1 MKIISHLFSCIITIQ
16 HKAII
21 IFVGIKNY
29 DCIIKK
35 MADILQITEDIPV
48 DDSIYEYEYREY
60 NPITGTDLNRGSIV
74 ITIESQD
81 IYTHPAESYL
91 IVEGEL
97 IKGLRGVGG
106 VLVRYADAD
115 LATLINNGIMYLF
128 SDVRFH
134 LASHEIE
141 VVQNPGHASV
151 MLGMLK
157 YPDDFNKSQGLN
169 QLWAPDIKKGTAV
182 LADNEG
188 FKMRHEYIIKSP
200 NPKGTF
206 SFKIPLKHFFGFC
219 EDYKKILYGMQQK
232 LTLTRT
238 GDDNAIFRADA
249 ADAAEIN
256 LKKIS
261 WFMPH
266 VIPSDA
272 YRLQLNKIIER
283 KEKIPVG
290 YRMLQCDNIP
300 VPSGAPFTWRLGVK
314 SSPDIP
320 RFIIVG
326 FQTNKNNN
334 QRANPAI
341 FNHCQ
346 VRNIYVTLNA
356 KRYPD
361 IDYEEN
367 FLINKHSRFYGDAA
381 TFRKKFF
388 NMDELISNPGI
399 NPVSY
404 KDLFPL
410 FVFDV
415 TKQSEKL
422 KTSVSD
428 IHIKAS
434 FNGDNPPAD
443 TIAYAVIISD
453 RLFHFVSDGSKITN
467 IV

>member
-1 MKIISHLFSCIITIQ
+1 
-16 HKAII
+16 
-21 IFVGIKNY
+21 
-29 DCIIKK
+29 

-48 DDSIYEYEYREY
+48 DDSIYEYEYKEY
-60 NPITGTDLNRGSIV
+60 NPIAGNIGDLNRGSIV
-74 ITIESQD
+74 IVIEAQD
-81 IYTHPAESYL
+81 IYTHPAESFL

-97 IKGLRGVGG
+97 IKNDNT
-106 VLVRYADAD
+106 RYLENDEVA
-115 LATLINNGIMYLF
+115 LINNGIMYLF
-128 SDVRFH
+128 SDVRYH

-141 VVQNPGHASV
+141 VLQNPGHAST

-157 YPDDFNKSQGLN
+157 FPDDFSKSQGLN
-169 QLWAPDIKKGTAV
+169 QCWIKDTGAGD
-182 LADNEG
+182 ADTGNNGNEG
-188 FKMRHEYIIKSP
+188 FKLRRNYIINMPADTNGNSNKE
-200 NPKGTF
+200 TF
-206 SFKIPLKHFFGFC
+206 SFKIPLKYFFGFC
-219 EDYKKILYGMQQK
+219 EDYRKILYGMQQK

-238 GDDNAIFRADA
+238 GDNNAILKGNA
-249 ADAAEIN
+249 AAGGAAAEGKVN

-272 YRLQLNKIIER
+272 YRLQLDKIIER

-300 VPSGAPFTWRLGVK
+300 VPPANGNFTWRLGVK

-326 FQTNKNNN
+326 FQTDKNNN
-334 QRANPAI
+334 QTTNPAI
-341 FNHCQ
+341 FNHCE
-346 VRNIYVTLNA
+346 VRNIYITLNA

-361 IDYEEN
+361 IDYEN
-367 FLINKHSRFYGDAA
+367 DFRINKFSRIYGDAA
-381 TFRKKFF
+381 TFRKKFY
-388 NMDELISNPGI
+388 NMDELVSNHNI
-399 NPVSY
+399 NPVDY
-404 KDLFPL
+404 KNLYPL

-434 FNGDNPPAD
+434 FNVNIPNN
-443 TIAYAVIISD
+443 TMAYAVIISD

>member
-1 MKIISHLFSCIITIQ
+1 
-16 HKAII
+16 
-21 IFVGIKNY
+21 
-29 DCIIKK
+29 

-48 DDSIYEYEYREY
+48 DDSIYEYEYKEY

-74 ITIESQD
+74 LTIESQD
-81 IYTHPAESYL
+81 IYTHPSESFL
-91 IVEGEL
+91 IIEGEL
-97 IKGLRGVGG
+97 IKNNDN
-106 VLVRYADAD
+106 RYLLNDNVA
-115 LATLINNGIMYLF
+115 LINNGIMYLF
-128 SDVRFH
+128 SDVRYH

-141 VVQNPGHASV
+141 VLQNPGHATT
-151 MLGMLK
+151 MLGLLK
-157 YPDDFNKSQGLN
+157 YPDDFTKSQGLN
-169 QLWAPDIKKGTAV
+169 QVWAPDQQDGTPV
-182 LADNEG
+182 VGDNEG
-188 FKMRHEYIIKSP
+188 FKMRQNYIINMP
-200 NPKGTF
+200 VGNDNKGKF
-206 SFKIPLKHFFGFC
+206 NFKIPLKHFLGFC
-219 EDYKKILYGMQQK
+219 EDYKKILYGMQQR

-238 GDDNAIFRADA
+238 GNDNAIFKGIA
-249 ADAAEIN
+249 AAGGAAVDGKVKIN
-256 LKKIS
+256 KIS

-272 YRLQLNKIIER
+272 YQLQLDKIIEK

-290 YRMLQCDNIP
+290 YRMLQCDNLP
-300 VPSGAPFTWRLGVK
+300 VPAGVGTFTWRLGVK

-326 FQTNKNNN
+326 FQTEKHNDQTK
-334 QRANPAI
+334 NPAI
-341 FNHCQ
+341 FDHCE
-346 VRNIYVTLNA
+346 VRNIYVTLNT

-361 IDYEEN
+361 TDYEN
-367 FLINKHSRFYGDAA
+367 DFTINKFSRIYGDAS
-381 TFRKKFF
+381 TFRKKFY
-388 NMDELISNPGI
+388 NMDELISNSAI
-399 NPVSY
+399 NPVNY
-404 KDLFPL
+404 NKLYPL

-434 FNGDNPPAD
+434 FNGDNPQAE

>member
-1 MKIISHLFSCIITIQ
+1 
-16 HKAII
+16 
-21 IFVGIKNY
+21 
-29 DCIIKK
+29 

-48 DDSIYEYEYREY
+48 DDSIYEYEYKEY
-60 NPITGTDLNRGSIV
+60 NPIAGNIGDLNRGSIV
-74 ITIESQD
+74 IVIEAQD
-81 IYTHPAESYL
+81 IYTHPAESFL

-97 IKGLRGVGG
+97 IKNDGT
-106 VLVRYADAD
+106 RYLENDEVA
-115 LATLINNGIMYLF
+115 LINNGIMYLF
-128 SDVRFH
+128 SDVRYH

-141 VVQNPGHASV
+141 VLQNPGHAST

-157 YPDDFNKSQGLN
+157 FPDDFSKSQGLN
-169 QLWAPDIKKGTAV
+169 QCWIKDTGAGD
-182 LADNEG
+182 ADTGNNGNEG
-188 FKMRHEYIIKSP
+188 FKLRRNYIINMPADTNGNS
-200 NPKGTF
+200 NKGTF
-206 SFKIPLKHFFGFC
+206 SFKIPLKYFFGFC
-219 EDYKKILYGMQQK
+219 EDYRKILYGMQQK

-238 GDDNAIFRADA
+238 GDNNAILKGIA
-249 ADAAEIN
+249 AAGGAAAEGKIN

-272 YRLQLNKIIER
+272 YRLQLDKIIER

-300 VPSGAPFTWRLGVK
+300 VPPANGNFTWRLGVK

-326 FQTNKNNN
+326 FQTNKNND
-334 QRANPAI
+334 QTTNPAI
-341 FNHCQ
+341 FNHCE
-346 VRNIYVTLNA
+346 VRNIYITLNA

-361 IDYEEN
+361 IDYEN
-367 FLINKHSRFYGDAA
+367 DFRINKFSRIYGDAA
-381 TFRKKFF
+381 TFRKKFY
-388 NMDELISNPGI
+388 NMDELVSNHNI
-399 NPVSY
+399 NPVDY
-404 KDLFPL
+404 KNLYPL

-434 FNGDNPPAD
+434 FNVNIPNN
-443 TIAYAVIISD
+443 TMAYAVIISD

>member
-1 MKIISHLFSCIITIQ
+1 
-16 HKAII
+16 
-21 IFVGIKNY
+21 
-29 DCIIKK
+29 

-48 DDSIYEYEYREY
+48 DDSIYEYEYKEY
-60 NPITGTDLNRGSIV
+60 NPIAGNAGDLDRGSIV
-74 ITIESQD
+74 IVIEAQD
-81 IYTHPAESYL
+81 IYTHPAESFL

-97 IKGLRGVGG
+97 IKDANPLA
-106 VLVRYADAD
+106 RYADAD
-115 LATLINNGIMYLF
+115 TVTLINNGIMYLF
-128 SDVRFH
+128 SDVRYH

-141 VVQNPGHASV
+141 VLQNPGHATT
-151 MLGMLK
+151 MLGLLK

-169 QLWAPDIKKGTAV
+169 QVWAPDTPIDDNNVADKG
-182 LADNEG
+182 DNEG
-188 FKMRHEYIIKSP
+188 FKKRFKYIISKV
-200 NPKGTF
+200 NPKGSF
-206 SFKIPLKHFFGFC
+206 SFKIPLKHFLGFC
-219 EDYKKILYGMQQK
+219 EDYKKIIYGMQQR

-238 GDDNAIFRADA
+238 GNNNAIFRTA
-249 ADAAEIN
+249 AVDIGKIN
-256 LKKIS
+256 IKRIR

-272 YRLQLNKIIER
+272 YRLQLDKIIEK

-290 YRMLQCDNIP
+290 YRMLQCDNAP
-300 VPSGAPFTWRLGVK
+300 VPANSTNFTWRLGVK

-326 FQTNKNNN
+326 FQHEKNND
-334 QRANPAI
+334 QTKNPAI
-341 FNHCQ
+341 FDHLQ
-346 VRNIYVTLNA
+346 VTNIYVTLNA

-361 IDYEEN
+361 TDYNIN
-367 FLINKHSRFYGDAA
+367 FTSNQFSRIYGDTA
-381 TFRKKFF
+381 TFRKKFY

-399 NPVSY
+399 DPVSY
-404 KDLFPL
+404 KNLFPL

-434 FNGDNPPAD
+434 FNANPGNN
-443 TIAYAVIISD
+443 TMAYAVIISD

>member
-1 MKIISHLFSCIITIQ
+1 
-16 HKAII
+16 
-21 IFVGIKNY
+21 
-29 DCIIKK
+29 

-48 DDSIYEYEYREY
+48 DDSIYEYEYKEY
-60 NPITGTDLNRGSIV
+60 NPIAGTNLNRGSIV

-81 IYTHPAESYL
+81 IYTHPAESFL
-91 IVEGEL
+91 IVEGRL
-97 IKGLRGVGG
+97 IKLAVGG
-106 VLVRYADAD
+106 GGADVPYD
-115 LATLINNGIMYLF
+115 VDTVISLINNGIMYLF
-128 SDVRFH
+128 SDVRYH

-141 VVQNPGHASV
+141 VLQNPGHATT

-169 QLWAPDIKKGTAV
+169 QLWVPDTPI
-182 LADNEG
+182 ADNNAADLENLG
-188 FKMRHEYIIKSP
+188 FKKRENHIINDSDP
-200 NPKGTF
+200 RGTF
-206 SFKIPLKHFFGFC
+206 SFKIPLKHFLGFC
-219 EDYKKILYGMQQK
+219 EDYKKILYGMQQR
-232 LTLTRT
+232 LTLTRS
-238 GDDNAIFRADA
+238 GNIQDSIFRANA
-249 ADAAEIN
+249 ADEGRI
-256 LKKIS
+256 LIDKIS

-272 YRLQLNKIIER
+272 YRLQLDKIIEK

-300 VPSGAPFTWRLGVK
+300 VPAQIGTFTWRLGVK

-326 FQTNKNNN
+326 FQTGKNNR
-334 QRANPAI
+334 QTRNPAI
-341 FNHCQ
+341 FDNCDI
-346 VRNIYVTLNA
+346 RNIYVTLNA

-361 IDYEEN
+361 TDYEN
-367 FLINKHSRFYGDAA
+367 SFTTNKYSRIYGDAA
-381 TFRKKFF
+381 TFRKKFY

-399 NPVSY
+399 DPESY
-404 KDLFPL
+404 KKLYPL

-415 TKQSEKL
+415 SKQSEKL

-434 FNGDNPPAD
+434 FNDNNPPAD

>member
-1 MKIISHLFSCIITIQ
+1 
-16 HKAII
+16 
-21 IFVGIKNY
+21 
-29 DCIIKK
+29 

-48 DDSIYEYEYREY
+48 DDSIYEYEYKEY
-60 NPITGTDLNRGSIV
+60 NPIAGNAGDLNRGSIV
-74 ITIESQD
+74 IVIEAQD

-91 IVEGEL
+91 IVEGQL
-97 IKGLRGVGG
+97 KYDKANIGNNKVN
-106 VLVRYADAD
+106 
-115 LATLINNGIMYLF
+115 LINNAIMYLF
-128 SDVRFH
+128 SDIRYH

-141 VVQNPGHASV
+141 VVQNPGYATSI
-151 MLGMLK
+151 LGMLK

-169 QLWAPDIKKGTAV
+169 QLWTPDNRIITITDEDVLYDKDKVPLSENIGFYQRTVYLNSSTTKG
-182 LADNEG
+182 
-188 FKMRHEYIIKSP
+188 K
-200 NPKGTF
+200 F
-206 SFKIPLKHFFGFC
+206 SFKIPLKHFLGFC
-219 EDYKKILYGMQQK
+219 EDYKKVIYGMQQR

-238 GDDNAIFRADA
+238 GDNDAIYAGKYAEDNAYNDNTKIK
-249 ADAAEIN
+249 N
-256 LKKIS
+256 LYDEGDLKFSVHLEKVR

-290 YRMLQCDNIP
+290 YRMLQCDNAP
-300 VPSGAPFTWRLGVK
+300 VPANNNNFTWRLGVK

-320 RFIIVG
+320 RFIIIG
-326 FQTNKNNN
+326 FQTGRNNKQNKN
-334 QRANPAI
+334 PAV
-341 FNHCQ
+341 FDHCK

-361 IDYEEN
+361 TDYEEN
-367 FLINKHSRFYGDAA
+367 FTENNYSRIYGDAA
-381 TFRKKFF
+381 TFRKKFY
-388 NMDELISNPGI
+388 NMDELVSNPGI
-399 NPVSY
+399 DPLNY
-404 KDLFPL
+404 KYFYPL

-415 TKQSEKL
+415 SKQSEKL

-434 FNGDNPPAD
+434 FNDAVPAG

>member
-1 MKIISHLFSCIITIQ
+1 
-16 HKAII
+16 
-21 IFVGIKNY
+21 
-29 DCIIKK
+29 

-48 DDSIYEYEYREY
+48 DDSIYEYEYKEY
-60 NPITGTDLNRGSIV
+60 NPIAGTDLSRGSIV

-81 IYTHPAESYL
+81 IYTHPAESFL
-91 IVEGEL
+91 NIEGQ
-97 IKGLRGVGG
+97 
-106 VLVRYADAD
+106 LVIPRPNAAAGPYVNDDKIA
-115 LATLINNGIMYLF
+115 LINNGIMYLF
-128 SDVRFH
+128 SDVRYH

-141 VVQNPGHASV
+141 VLQNPGHATT

-157 YPDDFNKSQGLN
+157 YPDDFTKSQGLN
-169 QLWAPDIKKGTAV
+169 QVWYPDIENGEPV
-182 LADNEG
+182 NENKG
-188 FKMRHEYIIKSP
+188 FKMRRDFII
-200 NPKGTF
+200 NLVNGAENKGKF
-206 SFKIPLKHFFGFC
+206 NFKIPLKHFLGFC
-219 EDYKKILYGMQQK
+219 EDYKKILYGMQQR

-238 GDDNAIFRADA
+238 GDDNAILKGQNA
-249 ADAAEIN
+249 ANNALLPDGKI
-256 LKKIS
+256 KIDKIS

-272 YRLQLNKIIER
+272 YRLQLDKIIER

-290 YRMLQCDNIP
+290 YRMLQCDNLPIP
-300 VPSGAPFTWRLGVK
+300 TGVGNFTWRLGVK

-326 FQTNKNNN
+326 FQTDKNNK
-334 QRANPAI
+334 QERNPAI
-341 FNHCQ
+341 FDHCG

-361 IDYEEN
+361 TDYEN
-367 FLINKHSRFYGDAA
+367 DFNINKFSRIYGDASL
-381 TFRKKFF
+381 FRKKFY
-388 NMDELISNPGI
+388 NMDELVSNSGI
-399 NPVSY
+399 NPINY
-404 KDLFPL
+404 KSLFPL

-428 IHIKAS
+428 IHIKMS
-434 FNGDNPPAD
+434 FNNTITGNPNPPAN

-453 RLFHFVSDGSKITN
+453 RLFHFQSDGNKITN

>member
-1 MKIISHLFSCIITIQ
+1 
-16 HKAII
+16 
-21 IFVGIKNY
+21 
-29 DCIIKK
+29 

-48 DDSIYEYEYREY
+48 DDSIYDYEYKEY

-81 IYTHPAESYL
+81 IYTHPAESFL
-91 IVEGEL
+91 VIEGQL
-97 IKGLRGVGG
+97 IKEAPAPPAAAE
-106 VLVRYADAD
+106 YINDDKIA
-115 LATLINNGIMYLF
+115 LINNGLMYLF
-128 SDVRFH
+128 SDVRYH

-141 VVQNPGHASV
+141 VLQNPGHATT
-151 MLGMLK
+151 MLGLLK
-157 YPDDFNKSQGLN
+157 YPDDFTKSQGLN
-169 QLWAPDIKKGTAV
+169 QVWAPDTDEGTAI
-182 LADNEG
+182 DRNEG
-188 FKMRHEYIIKSP
+188 FKLRQNYII
-200 NPKGTF
+200 NMVEGAGNKGKF
-206 SFKIPLKHFFGFC
+206 NFKIPLKHFLGFC
-219 EDYKKILYGMQQK
+219 EDYKKILYGMQQR

-238 GDDNAIFRADA
+238 GNNNAILKGQNAAGNAALDNAKI
-249 ADAAEIN
+249 ELN
-256 LKKIS
+256 KIS

-272 YRLQLNKIIER
+272 YRLQLDKIIEK

-300 VPSGAPFTWRLGVK
+300 VVGGTGFTWRLGVK

-326 FQTNKNNN
+326 FQTGKNND
-334 QRANPAI
+334 QTTNPAL
-341 FNHCQ
+341 FDHCE

-361 IDYEEN
+361 IDYEN
-367 FLINKHSRFYGDAA
+367 DFLINKFSRIYGDAS
-381 TFRKKFF
+381 TFRKKFY
-388 NMDELISNPGI
+388 NMDELISNSSIRPD
-399 NPVSY
+399 NY
-404 KDLFPL
+404 KTLFPL

-434 FNGDNPPAD
+434 FNNNNPPAN
-443 TIAYAVIISD
+443 TMAYAVIISD

>member
-1 MKIISHLFSCIITIQ
+1 
-16 HKAII
+16 
-21 IFVGIKNY
+21 
-29 DCIIKK
+29 

-48 DDSIYEYEYREY
+48 DDSIYEYEYKEY
-60 NPITGTDLNRGSIV
+60 NPIAGTDFNRGSIV

-81 IYTHPAESYL
+81 IYTHPAESFL
-91 IVEGEL
+91 VIEGKL
-97 IKGLRGVGG
+97 GTPVAPPLGGVGPYG
-106 VLVRYADAD
+106 NADTV
-115 LATLINNGIMYLF
+115 TLINNGIMYLF
-128 SDVRFH
+128 SDVRYH

-141 VVQNPGHASV
+141 VLQNPGHATT

-169 QLWAPDIKKGTAV
+169 QLWLPDTPIDNNNV
-182 LADNEG
+182 ADKVDNKG
-188 FKMRHEYIIKSP
+188 FKSRFEYIITKV
-200 NPKGTF
+200 NPAGSF
-206 SFKIPLKHFFGFC
+206 SFKIPLKHFLGFC
-219 EDYKKILYGMQQK
+219 EDYKKILYGMQQR

-238 GDDNAIFRADA
+238 GNDNAIFRAAATDA
-249 ADAAEIN
+249 G
-256 LKKIS
+256 KIDIQRIR

-272 YRLQLNKIIER
+272 YRLQLDKIIEK

-290 YRMLQCDNIP
+290 YRMLQCDNSS
-300 VPSGAPFTWRLGVK
+300 VPANSRNFTWRLGVK

-326 FQTNKNNN
+326 FQHEKHNDQTK
-334 QRANPAI
+334 NPAI
-341 FNHCQ
+341 FDHLL
-346 VRNIYVTLNA
+346 VTNIYVTLNA

-361 IDYEEN
+361 TDYNINFTEN
-367 FLINKHSRFYGDAA
+367 NFSRIYGDAA

-399 NPVSY
+399 DPISY
-404 KDLFPL
+404 KELFPL

-415 TKQSEKL
+415 SKQSEKL

-428 IHIKAS
+428 IHIKAT
-434 FNGDNPPAD
+434 FNDNPGNN
-443 TIAYAVIISD
+443 TMAYAVIISD

>member
-1 MKIISHLFSCIITIQ
+1 
-16 HKAII
+16 
-21 IFVGIKNY
+21 
-29 DCIIKK
+29 

-48 DDSIYEYEYREY
+48 DDSIYDYEYKEY
-60 NPITGTDLNRGSIV
+60 NPIVGTNLNRGSIV
-74 ITIESQD
+74 LTIESQD

-91 IVEGEL
+91 IIEGEL
-97 IKGLRGVGG
+97 RRKDRAVDGTVQY
-106 VLVRYADAD
+106 YADDASV
-115 LATLINNGIMYLF
+115 TLINNALMYLF
-128 SDVRFH
+128 SDVRYH

-141 VVQNPGHASV
+141 VLQNPGHATTI
-151 MLGMLK
+151 LGLVK
-157 YPDDFNKSQGLN
+157 YPDDFNKSFGMN
-169 QLWAPDIKKGTAV
+169 QLWVKDENTGEAQNEIANAAYNKGFHDR
-182 LADNEG
+182 L
-188 FKMRHEYIIKSP
+188 KYIITSP
-200 NPKGTF
+200 NTYGKF
-206 SFKIPLKHFFGFC
+206 SFKIPLKHFLGFC

-238 GDDNAIFRADA
+238 GDSNAIFRTGGD
-249 ADAAEIN
+249 EGEVYLERIR
-256 LKKIS
+256 

-272 YRLQLNKIIER
+272 YWLQLDKIIEK

-290 YRMLQCDNIP
+290 YRMLQCDSSQ
-300 VPSGAPFTWRLGVK
+300 VPATSTNFTWRLGVK

-326 FQTNKNNN
+326 FQTNKNNS
-334 QRANPAI
+334 QAFNPAI
-341 FNHCQ
+341 FDNLN

-361 IDYEEN
+361 TDYDNDFIEN
-367 FLINKHSRFYGDAA
+367 HFSRLYGDAA
-381 TFRKKFF
+381 LFRKKFY
-388 NMDELISNPGI
+388 NMDELVSNCGI
-399 NPVSY
+399 NPQEY
-404 KDLFPL
+404 KTIYPL

-428 IHIKAS
+428 IHIKAT
-434 FNGDNPPAD
+434 FGNNPGNN
-443 TIAYAVIISD
+443 TMAYAVIISD

>member
-1 MKIISHLFSCIITIQ
+1 
-16 HKAII
+16 
-21 IFVGIKNY
+21 
-29 DCIIKK
+29 

-48 DDSIYEYEYREY
+48 DDSIYEYEYKEY
-60 NPITGTDLNRGSIV
+60 NPIVGTNLNRGSIV
-74 ITIESQD
+74 LTIESQD
-81 IYTHPAESYL
+81 IYTHPAESFL
-91 IVEGEL
+91 IVEGRL
-97 IKGLRGVGG
+97 IRENPPGAPANPLDPLA
-106 VLVRYADAD
+106 LVNANIT
-115 LATLINNGIMYLF
+115 TLINNAIMYLF
-128 SDVRFH
+128 SDVRYH

-141 VVQNPGHASV
+141 VLQNPGHATT

-169 QLWAPDIKKGTAV
+169 QLWAPDIKAGTAV

-188 FKMRHEYIIKSP
+188 YNMRHEYIIQTAD
-200 NPKGTF
+200 PKGTF
-206 SFKIPLKHFFGFC
+206 SFKIPLKHFLGFC

-238 GDDNAIFRADA
+238 GDDNAIFKNA
-249 ADAAEIN
+249 AAPVCRVDI
-256 LKKIS
+256 KKIS

-272 YRLQLNKIIER
+272 YRLQLDKIIEK

-290 YRMLQCDNIP
+290 YRMLQCDSSQ
-300 VPSGAPFTWRLGVK
+300 VPANNLNFTWRLGVK

-326 FQTNKNNN
+326 FQSGKNNE
-334 QRANPAI
+334 QIANPAI
-341 FNHCQ
+341 FDHCE

-361 IDYEEN
+361 TDYEN
-367 FLINKHSRFYGDAA
+367 SFTNNNYSRIYGDAA
-381 TFRKKFF
+381 TFRKKFY

-404 KDLFPL
+404 KNLFPL

-434 FNGDNPPAD
+434 FNDAIANN

>member
-1 MKIISHLFSCIITIQ
+1 
-16 HKAII
+16 
-21 IFVGIKNY
+21 
-29 DCIIKK
+29 

-48 DDSIYEYEYREY
+48 DDSIYEYEYKEY

-81 IYTHPAESYL
+81 IYTHPAESFL
-91 IVEGEL
+91 IIDGQL
-97 IKGLRGVGG
+97 INNNGNNYGNNDV
-106 VLVRYADAD
+106 AN
-115 LATLINNGIMYLF
+115 LINNGMMYLF
-128 SDVRFH
+128 SDIRYH

-141 VVQNPGHASV
+141 VLQNPGHAST
-151 MLGMLK
+151 MLGVLK

-169 QLWAPDIKKGTAV
+169 QLWVKDENKGNAVIDDTQANYNHGYFIKHK
-182 LADNEG
+182 
-188 FKMRHEYIIKSP
+188 YIIGDPLP
-200 NPKGTF
+200 NGTF
-206 SFKIPLKHFFGFC
+206 SFKIPLKHFLGFC
-219 EDYKKILYGMQQK
+219 EDYKKILYGMQQR

-238 GDDNAIFRADA
+238 GNDNAIFRANA
-249 ADAAEIN
+249 AAVGKIN
-256 LKKIS
+256 IKRIR

-272 YRLQLNKIIER
+272 YRLQLDKIIEK

-290 YRMLQCDNIP
+290 YRMLQCDSIQ
-300 VPSGAPFTWRLGVK
+300 VPENQKPFTWRLGVK

-326 FQTNKNNN
+326 FQSGKNNN
-334 QRANPAI
+334 QETNPAI
-341 FNHCQ
+341 FDHLN

-361 IDYEEN
+361 TDYEN
-367 FLINKHSRFYGDAA
+367 DFIKNQYSRIYGDAA
-381 TFRKKFF
+381 QFRKKFY

-399 NPVSY
+399 NPTEF
-404 KDLFPL
+404 KDLYPL
-410 FVFDV
+410 YVFDV

-428 IHIKAS
+428 IHIKAN
-434 FNGDNPPAD
+434 FGDGPAGANNPPAD

>member
-1 MKIISHLFSCIITIQ
+1 
-16 HKAII
+16 
-21 IFVGIKNY
+21 
-29 DCIIKK
+29 

-48 DDSIYEYEYREY
+48 DDSIYDYEYKEY

-81 IYTHPAESYL
+81 IYTHPAESFL
-91 IVEGEL
+91 VIEGQL
-97 IKGLRGVGG
+97 IKEAPVPPAAAEY
-106 VLVRYADAD
+106 VNDDKIA
-115 LATLINNGIMYLF
+115 LINNGLMYLF
-128 SDVRFH
+128 SDVRYH

-141 VVQNPGHASV
+141 VLQNPGHATT
-151 MLGMLK
+151 MLGLLK
-157 YPDDFNKSQGLN
+157 YPDDFTKSQGLN
-169 QLWAPDIKKGTAV
+169 QVWAPDTDEGTAI
-182 LADNEG
+182 DRNEG
-188 FKMRHEYIIKSP
+188 FKLRRDYII
-200 NPKGTF
+200 NMVEGVDNKGKF
-206 SFKIPLKHFFGFC
+206 SFKIPLKHFLGFC
-219 EDYKKILYGMQQK
+219 EDYKKILYGMQQR

-238 GDDNAIFRADA
+238 GNNNAILKGQNAAGNAALDNAKI
-249 ADAAEIN
+249 ELN
-256 LKKIS
+256 KIS

-272 YRLQLNKIIER
+272 YRLQLDKIIEK

-300 VPSGAPFTWRLGVK
+300 VVGGTGFTWRLGVK

-326 FQTNKNNN
+326 FQTGKNND
-334 QRANPAI
+334 QTTNPAL
-341 FNHCQ
+341 FDHCE

-361 IDYEEN
+361 IDYEN
-367 FLINKHSRFYGDAA
+367 DFLINKFSRIYGDAS
-381 TFRKKFF
+381 TFRKKFY
-388 NMDELISNPGI
+388 NMDELISNSSIRPD
-399 NPVSY
+399 NY
-404 KDLFPL
+404 KTLFPL

-434 FNGDNPPAD
+434 FNNNNPPAN

>member
-1 MKIISHLFSCIITIQ
+1 
-16 HKAII
+16 
-21 IFVGIKNY
+21 
-29 DCIIKK
+29 

-48 DDSIYEYEYREY
+48 DDSIYEYEYKEY
-60 NPITGTDLNRGSIV
+60 NPIVGTNLNRGSIV
-74 ITIESQD
+74 LTIESQD
-81 IYTHPAESYL
+81 IYTHPAESFL
-91 IVEGEL
+91 IVDGR
-97 IKGLRGVGG
+97 LRRQNPPGVPA
-106 VLVRYADAD
+106 VAADPLRYENADVV
-115 LATLINNGIMYLF
+115 TLINNGIMYLF
-128 SDVRFH
+128 SDIRYH

-141 VVQNPGHASV
+141 VLQNPGQATT

-169 QLWAPDIKKGTAV
+169 QLWHPDNGDGSHNIANNT
-182 LADNEG
+182 G
-188 FKMRHEYIIKSP
+188 FEKRQKYIIQNSD
-200 NPKGTF
+200 PKGTF
-206 SFKIPLKHFFGFC
+206 SFKIPLKHFLGFC
-219 EDYKKILYGMQQK
+219 EDYKKILYGMQQR

-238 GDDNAIFRADA
+238 GDNNAIFRDGA
-249 ADAAEIN
+249 ALGVVEIE
-256 LKKIS
+256 KIR

-272 YRLQLNKIIER
+272 YRLQLDKIIEK

-290 YRMLQCDNIP
+290 YRMLQCDNTQ
-300 VPSGAPFTWRLGVK
+300 VPENQTTFTWRLGVK

-326 FQTNKNNN
+326 FQSGKNNDQQQN
-334 QRANPAI
+334 TAI
-341 FNHCQ
+341 FDNLF

-361 IDYEEN
+361 TDYDN
-367 FLINKHSRFYGDAA
+367 DFTKNQYSRIYGDAA

-388 NMDELISNPGI
+388 NMDELVSNSGI
-399 NPVSY
+399 DPENY

-410 FVFDV
+410 YVFDV

-428 IHIKAS
+428 IHIKTS
-434 FNGDNPPAD
+434 FNADPTGANNPPAN

>member
-1 MKIISHLFSCIITIQ
+1 
-16 HKAII
+16 
-21 IFVGIKNY
+21 
-29 DCIIKK
+29 

-48 DDSIYEYEYREY
+48 DDSIYEYEYKEY
-60 NPITGTDLNRGSIV
+60 NPIVGTNLNRGSIV
-74 ITIESQD
+74 LTIESQD
-81 IYTHPAESYL
+81 IYTHPAESFL
-91 IVEGEL
+91 VMEGEL
-97 IKGLRGVGG
+97 RRRARAVDGAVQY
-106 VLVRYADAD
+106 YADDAVV
-115 LATLINNGIMYLF
+115 TLINNAMMYLF

-141 VVQNPGHASV
+141 VLQNPGHATTI
-151 MLGMLK
+151 LGLLK
-157 YPDDFNKSQGLN
+157 YPDDFNKSFGMN
-169 QLWAPDIKKGTAV
+169 QLWVKDENTGAAEIREAQDAFNKGFV
-182 LADNEG
+182 IRRD
-188 FKMRHEYIIKSP
+188 YIITSP
-200 NPKGTF
+200 NTNGKF
-206 SFKIPLKHFFGFC
+206 SFKIPLKHFLGFC

-238 GDDNAIFRADA
+238 NDNNAIFRTGAD
-249 ADAAEIN
+249 EGEVYLERIR
-256 LKKIS
+256 

-272 YRLQLNKIIER
+272 YRLQLDKIIEK

-290 YRMLQCDNIP
+290 YRMLQCDSTQ
-300 VPSGAPFTWRLGVK
+300 VPATSTNFTWRLGVK

-326 FQTNKNNN
+326 FQTDKNNS
-334 QRANPAI
+334 QAFNPAI
-341 FNHCQ
+341 FDNLN

-361 IDYEEN
+361 TDYDNDFTEN
-367 FLINKHSRFYGDAA
+367 HFSRLYGDAA
-381 TFRKKFF
+381 LFRKKFY
-388 NMDELISNPGI
+388 NMDELVSNCGI
-399 NPVSY
+399 NPQEY
-404 KDLFPL
+404 KTIYPL

-434 FNGDNPPAD
+434 FGNNPGNN
-443 TIAYAVIISD
+443 TMAYAVIISD
-453 RLFHFVSDGSKITN
+453 RLFHFVSDGSKVTN